1 MGMASHPQP
10 RHATML
16 RLLLAALWLVARLAA
31 PVQAMPAQL
40 AGSGPGFG
48 ADPVARMM
56 LQAICHA
63 DGSRQAASEGAVDGQ
78 GPAPAAPMPS
88 GHADCLL
95 CPACHLVSHAAV
107 PLPGTPA
114 LPPAPQR
121 LAGWAAPLPPATG
134 PPPRKRTAAQP
145 TGPPTAL

>member
-1 MGMASHPQP
+1 
-10 RHATML
+10 ML

-31 PVQAMPAQL
+31 PVQAMPAQP
-40 AGSGPGFG
+40 AGPDVGFG
-48 ADPVARMM
+48 ADPVARIM

-63 DGSRQAASEGAVDGQ
+63 DGSRQAASQDAPDGQ
-78 GPAPAAPMPS
+78 DPAPAAPVPS

-107 PLPGTPA
+107 PLPGTPVLPSA
-114 LPPAPQR
+114 LR
-121 LAGWAAPLPPATG
+121 SLAGWEAPLPPATG
-134 PPPRKRTAAQP
+134 PPPRKRTAAHP